1 MDEKISA
8 ENFITDAVNT
18 YSDTIYRIALNIT
31 RNPQDAF
38 DVCQDVFVKL
48 IKHKDKI
55 ENPTHLKAWLIRVT
69 INCSKSLVASAHRTK
84 VISIDDVKESELVY
98 SGEERLWLC
107 ETVMRLPEKYSTVI
121 YLFYYEDMKISDIA
135 HSLGV
140 TESAVKIR
148 LSRARE
154 KLRKILEK
162 EHYYD

>member
-8 ENFITDAVNT
+8 DNFITDAVNT

-31 RNPQDAF
+31 RNSQDAF
-38 DVCQDVFVKL
+38 DVCQDVFVRL

-55 ENPTHLKAWLIRVT
+55 ENPNHLKAWLIRVA
-69 INCSKSLVASAHRTK
+69 INCSKSLMVSSHRTK
-84 VISIDDVKESELVY
+84 VISLDDVKESELVY
-98 SGEERLWLC
+98 SGDEKLELC

-135 HSLGV
+135 RSLGV

-162 EHYYD
+162 ESYYD

>member
-1 MDEKISA
+1 MNDKISA

-18 YSDTIYRIALNIT
+18 YSDTVYRIALNIT

-55 ENPTHLKAWLIRVT
+55 ENSNHLKAWLIRVAV
-69 INCSKSLVASAHRTK
+69 NCSKSLVTSAHRTK
-84 VISIDDVKESELVY
+84 VLNLDEVKESELVY
-98 SGEERLWLC
+98 SSEERLELC
-107 ETVMRLPEKYSTVI
+107 ETVMRLPEKYSMVI
-121 YLFYYEDMKISDIA
+121 YLFYYEDMKISEIA
-135 HSLGV
+135 RSLGV

-162 EHYYD
+162 ENYYG

>member
-1 MDEKISA
+1 MDEKFSA
-8 ENFITDAVNT
+8 DNFITDAVNT
-18 YSDTIYRIALNIT
+18 YSDTVYRIALNIT

-38 DVCQDVFVKL
+38 DVCQDVFLRL
-48 IKHKDKI
+48 IKHKHKI
-55 ENPTHLKAWLIRVT
+55 ENADHLKAWLIRVA
-69 INCSKSLVASAHRTK
+69 INCSKSLVSSAHRTK
-84 VISIDDVKESELVY
+84 VISLDDVKESELVY
-98 SGEERLWLC
+98 SGEERLGLC
-107 ETVMRLPEKYSTVI
+107 ETVMRLSEKYSTVI

-135 HSLGV
+135 RSLGV